1 MSDEMTNDQDPAGKL
16 ESSKSHV
23 KSAADDLRA
32 AAESKAHELRGMAE
46 AKAAEYKGK
55 AEQVYGDARNRALS
69 LREEGEEYV
78 RQNPAKAVCTA
89 LGIGFIIGII
99 FRP

>member
-1 MSDEMTNDQDPAGKL
+1 MSDEMANDKEPARKL

-23 KSAADDLRA
+23 KSAADDLRG
-32 AAESKAHELRGMAE
+32 AAEAKAHELRGMAE

-55 AEQVYGDARNRALS
+55 AEQVYGDARNRALT
-69 LREEGEEYV
+69 LREEGEEYI
-78 RQNPAKAVCTA
+78 RENPARAVLTA
-89 LGIGFIIGII
+89 LGVGFVIGII